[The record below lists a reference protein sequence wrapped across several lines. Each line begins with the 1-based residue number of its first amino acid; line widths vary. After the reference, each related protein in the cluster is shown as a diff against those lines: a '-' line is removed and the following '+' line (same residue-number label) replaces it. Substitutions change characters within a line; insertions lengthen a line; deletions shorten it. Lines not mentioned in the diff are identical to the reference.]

1 MDLLQRT
8 QRLCRQVISSKS
20 KLFSL
25 QMAFQQWVANSKV
38 HLFKPCHLGVYIL
51 LANHSKEQKDMFL
64 NITFLLPL
72 KASPIAYVMSIVLTF
87 YTWQPGATTP
97 VYLKYTMDH
106 SFPVEHLNIDFVLQV
121 VSNYLF
127 LLARNIRFYSRL
139 SL

>member
-1 MDLLQRT
+1 
-8 QRLCRQVISSKS
+8 
-20 KLFSL
+20 
-25 QMAFQQWVANSKV
+25 
-38 HLFKPCHLGVYIL
+38 
-51 LANHSKEQKDMFL
+51 MFL

-127 LLARNIRFYSRL
+127 LLARNIRRYLQVNTVIANFIFPMQHAAQKWIL
-139 SL
+139 HF